1 MSASKTPA
9 MLAALDGHVVVVAR
23 KADGSTEAY
32 VTRDQR
38 FIGRFGDD
46 EPAALL
52 PFRGVRDV
60 LLDAL
65 TRLESS

>member
-1 MSASKTPA
+1 MSATSTPA
-9 MLAALDGHVVVVAR
+9 VLAGIDGHVVVVAR

-38 FIGRFGDD
+38 FVGRFGDD
-46 EPAALL
+46 EPATLA
-52 PFRGVRDV
+52 PFRSARDV

-65 TRLESS
+65 ARLVGP